1 MDSVQNYVGEIILIC
16 QLCFMLFHQSILLGD
31 EKWSSLLVQQSQVLV
46 QVSDM
51 TYYVLSISSELMYG
65 YRTQKKPI
73 GLTEHSYK
81 QFLTYFLLNKRSR
94 NYDKYNL
101 VLFSVLVI

>member
-1 MDSVQNYVGEIILIC
+1 
-16 QLCFMLFHQSILLGD
+16 
-31 EKWSSLLVQQSQVLV
+31 
-46 QVSDM
+46 M

-101 VLFSVLVI
+101 VF